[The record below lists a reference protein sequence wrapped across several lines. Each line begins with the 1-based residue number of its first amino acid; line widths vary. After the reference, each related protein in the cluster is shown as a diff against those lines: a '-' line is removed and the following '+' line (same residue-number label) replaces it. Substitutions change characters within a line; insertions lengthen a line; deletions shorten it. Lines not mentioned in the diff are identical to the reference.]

1 MKKHENLRAILQRG
15 NVEMCKLC
23 IILLFSLLH
32 HFYMPKGTKTF
43 LNLLSFGTLPNT
55 FIFFTPPCPPFEGGI
70 NT

>member
-32 HFYMPKGTKTF
+32 HFYKCKDTKTF
-43 LNLLSFGTLPNT
+43 LNLLSLGMLPNT
-55 FIFFTPPCPPFEGGI
+55 FIFLNPPPCPPSRGG
-70 NT
+70 